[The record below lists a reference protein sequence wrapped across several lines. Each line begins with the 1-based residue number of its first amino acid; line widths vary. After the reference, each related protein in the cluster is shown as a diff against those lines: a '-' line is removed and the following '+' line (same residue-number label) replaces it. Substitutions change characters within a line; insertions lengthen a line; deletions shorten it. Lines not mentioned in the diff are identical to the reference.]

1 MSDPTEHASAQHQ
14 QAGGTMRPTTRPVT
28 GFTRHEGPGT
38 RWGRRRPTGVT
49 LIRLLAAIWLVI
61 LGSIFCAFGHW
72 WGACFFVLAGLVGWL
87 AYKLPRSQARA
98 LNPMPQRARARA

>member
-1 MSDPTEHASAQHQ
+1 MSDPTEHTSAQHQ

-38 RWGRRRPTGVT
+38 RWGRRHLKGVT

-61 LGSIFCAFGHW
+61 LGSIFCAFGQW

-87 AYKLPRSQARA
+87 AYKLPRS
-98 LNPMPQRARARA
+98 RARA